1 MNTRERGELFGRYVG
16 LELKGAIVSRTLTAK
31 AVAEKIGRAD
41 ANLNRWLN
49 GKTEIPIAVVCEI
62 CEVLDLEPR
71 VIVEHAYDRMVE
83 ELGERD
89 APTNVTPMR
98 RRNVPATKQ
107 TPLRGVAKKKSRDRG
122 GDDGQG

>member
-1 MNTRERGELFGRYVG
+1 MTTRQRGELFGRYVG

-31 AVAEKIGRAD
+31 AVAEQIGRAD

-49 GKTEIPIAVVCEI
+49 GKTEIPIAVLCEV

-71 VIVEHAYDRMVE
+71 TIVEHAYDRMVE

-98 RRNVPATKQ
+98 KRDVPAFVQ
-107 TPLRGVAKKKSRDRG
+107 DERAVAKKKSRDPG
-122 GDDGQG
+122 GDEGEF